1 MTQPIPI
8 LLAVEDDLSEAV
20 LRKIL
25 TQSNRPYAVGT
36 CYNHGGYG
44 YIRKLIQGLNNAAR
58 GTPFLV
64 LTDLDRV
71 QCPPELI
78 TAWLR
83 GPLHPNL
90 LFRIA
95 VREVEAWILADRVG
109 IARFLGIRRALVPV
123 DVDSVEGP
131 KVCLIN
137 LARKS
142 PWCDLRMDIVPPPGS
157 TRRIGPNYNGRL
169 ISFVQYRWDISTA
182 QLCSPSLQRTV
193 NAVARFFPTWP

>member
-78 TAWLR
+78 TAWL
-83 GPLHPNL
+83 
-90 LFRIA
+90 
-95 VREVEAWILADRVG
+95 
-109 IARFLGIRRALVPV
+109 
-123 DVDSVEGP
+123 
-131 KVCLIN
+131 
-137 LARKS
+137 
-142 PWCDLRMDIVPPPGS
+142 
-157 TRRIGPNYNGRL
+157 
-169 ISFVQYRWDISTA
+169 
-182 QLCSPSLQRTV
+182 
-193 NAVARFFPTWP
+193 